1 MTDKR
6 EEKVDEALG
15 LKMISI
21 RLDVGLIEDFKMLGA
36 ISRMP
41 YQSLMREALK
51 GFASSEKTNL
61 LRAQFEDLMAKRR
74 KHAAQASAEPNQ
86 EEVKQ

>member
-1 MTDKR
+1 MASER
-6 EEKVDEALG
+6 EEKVDEVLG

-36 ISRMP
+36 ISRTP
-41 YQSLMREALK
+41 YQSLMREVLK

-61 LRAQFEDLMAKRR
+61 LRSQFEELMAKRR
-74 KHAAQASAEPNQ
+74 KHAAQASAEPNK
-86 EEVKQ
+86 EESQQ